1 MSKATCIFRDKGKP
15 LPKLTAIGIT
25 NQRETSIVW
34 DTTTGLPLHNAIVWL
49 DSRTSEICDSMACT
63 INDDKEKKNDRFRHI
78 TGLPISTYFS
88 SYKIAWLIQN
98 CPAVAAAVQ
107 QGHAAFGTVDS
118 WLIYCLTNKAVHVTD
133 VTNASRTN
141 LMDLGTLTWSDEMCA
156 TFNIPKTM
164 LPTIKSSAEV
174 YGTCVSSISS
184 SSNSSNSSSSSSN
197 AVHPMLEGIPISG
210 CLGDQ
215 QAAMM
220 GHRCQEHDAK
230 CTYGTGAFLLLNTGP
245 TAIPSSHG
253 LLTTIANQLGPDRP
267 PFYALEGSIAIA
279 GAGISWLRDGLG
291 LLSTAAESEAVAR
304 SVDDAGGVV
313 LVPAFSGLLAPW
325 WRDDARGV
333 ILGLSQY
340 TEKAHIVRAML
351 EAIAFQGRDVLE
363 AMVADVR
370 QHYHHHQQRD
380 DNNSDD
386 LNNNGG
392 NNNEEISVLSV
403 LAVDGG
409 ASSNALLLQLQADI
423 AQVPVMKPEDA
434 ETTAKGAAL
443 AAGIGAGVWTVEEV
457 FGEREKSGKKYVPGI
472 SGDEAKK
479 RHGKWKDAVERS
491 FGLAT

>member
-1 MSKATCIFRDKGKP
+1 MA
-15 LPKLTAIGIT
+15 
-25 NQRETSIVW
+25 SI
-34 DTTTGLPLHNAIVWL
+34 
-49 DSRTSEICDSMACT
+49 
-63 INDDKEKKNDRFRHI
+63 DDGNEKSSDRFRHI

-88 SYKIAWLIQN
+88 SYKLAWLIQN
-98 CPAVAAAVQ
+98 CPAVATAVQ
-107 QGHAAFGTVDS
+107 QGHAAFGTVDT
-118 WLIYCLTNKAVHVTD
+118 WLIYCLTNKSVHVTD

-141 LMDLGTLTWSDEMCA
+141 LMDLGTLDWNDEMCA
-156 TFNIPKTM
+156 IFNIPKTM

-174 YGTCVSSISS
+174 YGTCVSSSDS
-184 SSNSSNSSSSSSN
+184 M
-197 AVHPMLEGIPISG
+197 VHPLLEGVPISG

-245 TAIPSSHG
+245 AAIPSSHG
-253 LLTTIANQLGPDRP
+253 LLTTVANQLGPDRP

-279 GAGISWLRDGLG
+279 GAGVSWLRDGLG
-291 LLSTAAESEAVAR
+291 ILSSAAESEAVAR
-304 SVDDAGGVV
+304 SVDDSGGVI

-363 AMVADVR
+363 AMVADVG
-370 QHYHHHQQRD
+370 QHQKEKQGQGD
-380 DNNSDD
+380 S
-386 LNNNGG
+386 NNG
-392 NNNEEISVLSV
+392 EELSVLSV

-409 ASSNALLLQLQADI
+409 ASNNALLLQLQADI

-479 RHGKWKDAVERS
+479 RHGKWKEAVERS
-491 FGLAT
+491 FGLAE

>member
-1 MSKATCIFRDKGKP
+1 MSKATRIFRDKGKP

-49 DSRTSEICDSMACT
+49 DSRTSEICESMAYT
-63 INDDKEKKNDRFRHI
+63 INDGEEKKSDRFRHI

-88 SYKIAWLIQN
+88 SYKLAWLIQN

-133 VTNASRTN
+133 VSNASRTN

-156 TFNIPKTM
+156 TFNIPMAM

-174 YGTCVSSISS
+174 YGSCVSSISS
-184 SSNSSNSSSSSSN
+184 SNNGSNSS
-197 AVHPMLEGIPISG
+197 AVHPLLEGVPISG

-279 GAGISWLRDGLG
+279 GAGISWMRDGLG

-370 QHYHHHQQRD
+370 QHYHHHQKGD
-380 DNNSDD
+380 
-386 LNNNGG
+386 G

-472 SGDEAKK
+472 DKEEAKK
-479 RHGKWKDAVERS
+479 RHVKWKDAVERS